1 VLPTDVQ
8 GGTRPD
14 SFYDI
19 DRLSLYLSRKF

>member
-19 DRLSLYLSRKF
+19 DRVSLYLSRKF